1 MLVKINGSPRD
12 KKIRVISRSSVDLS
26 LIGRKD
32 TSSQENINASGHS
45 KFIYDRFREQNNQF
59 PFNATYTSRRVLY
72 DQMKRPFT
80 FPETVTKTVFVPR
93 RSIRLVIICL
103 SDDL

>member
-12 KKIRVISRSSVDLS
+12 KKIRVISQSSVDLS
-26 LIGRKD
+26 LIERKD
-32 TSSQENINASGHS
+32 CSLQENINASGHS
-45 KFIYDRFREQNNQF
+45 KFIYDRFRKQNNQF
-59 PFNATYTSRRVLY
+59 PFD

-80 FPETVTKTVFVPR
+80 FPETVTKTVFVPC